1 MNSSTLPNKMPITHI
16 QECNYPFKHQSNY
29 TDWQN
34 YPSHTVTF
42 ICHADNCNIVCSTPG
57 HLMGRDTQYLTT
69 ENVNQY

>member
-1 MNSSTLPNKMPITHI
+1 MNSSTLHNKMPITHI

-42 ICHADNCNIVCSTPG
+42 ICHADNCDIVCSTSG

-69 ENVNQY
+69 ENVKQY